1 MRFDVAIVGAGAA
14 GLHCAAIAGQLGCSV
29 VLLDHA
35 EKVAEKIR
43 ISGGGRC
50 NFTNID
56 VGASNFDSG
65 NRDFCRSALARYTP
79 RDFIDLVERH
89 GIAWHEKHKGQLFCD
104 GSSAQIIA
112 MLLAECDAGGVQRW
126 QPCRVEAVRVG
137 AAGFELATARGPV
150 EATRLVVASGGLSIP
165 KIGASDWG
173 YVLARRLGHRIVE
186 PRPGLVPFVCDGP
199 GWQPFAALAG
209 LSLPVRIE
217 AGAGAGRAEFFDDLL
232 FTHRGLSGPAALQAS
247 TYWRPG
253 EEIVIDLAPGHD
265 LARAL
270 TDAKATR
277 RRLGSVLA
285 ELLPRRLAEAWLARP
300 PGGDRSDAAPPV
312 ADRAFASVP
321 IGDRPMA
328 DLRDRDLATL
338 AAGLHRWTPMP
349 TGTEGYRKAEVTAGG
364 VDTRD
369 LDSRSCESR
378 LVPGLHFIGEVVD
391 VTGWL
396 GGYNF
401 QWAWAS
407 AAACARALAVNC
419 STGRG
424 GL

>member
-1 MRFDVAIVGAGAA
+1 VRFDVAIVGAGAA

-29 VLLDHA
+29 VLIDHA
-35 EKVAEKIR
+35 EKIAEKIR

-50 NFTNID
+50 NFTNVD
-56 VGASNFDSG
+56 VGASNFDSE
-65 NRDFCRSALARYTP
+65 NPDFCRSALARYTP
-79 RDFIDLVERH
+79 RDFIELVERH

-112 MLLAECDAGGVQRW
+112 MLVAECDAGAVQRW
-126 QPCRVEAVRVG
+126 QPCRVESVRVG
-137 AAGFELATARGPV
+137 TAGFELATTRGPV
-150 EATRLVVASGGLSIP
+150 EATCLVVASGGLSIP
-165 KIGASDWG
+165 KIGASEWG

-186 PRPGLVPFVCDGP
+186 PRPALVPFLCEGP
-199 GWQPFAALAG
+199 GWEPFAALAG
-209 LSLPVRIE
+209 VALPVRI
-217 AGAGAGRAEFFDDLL
+217 GAGRGARRAEFVDDLL
-232 FTHRGLSGPAALQAS
+232 FTHRGLSGPAALQTS
-247 TYWRPG
+247 TYWRPR
-253 EEIVIDLAPGHD
+253 EAVDIDLAPGVD
-265 LARAL
+265 LARTL
-270 TDAKATR
+270 TEAKSSR

-285 ELLPRRLAEAWLARP
+285 DLLPRRLAEAWLATLP
-300 PGGDRSDAAPPV
+300 TGDRPV
-312 ADRAFASVP
+312 ADC
-321 IGDRPMA
+321 
-328 DLRDRDLATL
+328 RDRDLATL
-338 AAGLHRWTPMP
+338 AAGLHRWAPSP

-407 AAACARALAVNC
+407 AAACARAMALNC
-419 STGRG
+419 STGRR